1 MTFEYGKLEDKEYM
15 SVYEEIANHYGMG
28 VTDETIKQT
37 FDDGT
42 SITYIVFTGGRFT
55 PQHFCRRVGNR
66 IVIAKYSSYL
76 ILNAD
81 TLEVITYD
89 GKDI

>member
-1 MTFEYGKLEDKEYM
+1 MMFEYGKVEDKEYM
-15 SVYEEIANHYGMG
+15 PIYENIGKHYGMVATG
-28 VTDETIKQT
+28 DTLKQT

-42 SITYIVFTGGRFT
+42 SITYVVFDGGRFT

-66 IVIAKYSSYL
+66 IAIAKYSSYL

-81 TLEVITYD
+81 TLEVINYD
-89 GKDI
+89 GNDI